1 MRGLRSIIALVV
13 VLAGL
18 GAYIYFVTW
27 KLPEGGTDAKKLD
40 KVFAGY
46 EADKLEEI
54 KVMSAAGDATT
65 LKKDAG
71 GWQVTQPIAAKA
83 DESEV
88 SGITTALGQMEI
100 GRVVDPNP
108 TSLNDYG
115 LSNPR
120 IEIDFKGPGDKDYKK
135 LLVGDKS
142 PTGSDLFAK
151 RNDEKQVFLIPSF
164 QETSL
169 NRTTFDLREKAV
181 LKFDREKVD
190 GIDVTAN
197 GKTLTV
203 AKEGS
208 DWKITKPV
216 QTKADFGSVEGLVGR
231 LQSVQ
236 MKSIVADNPPP
247 ADLKKYGLD
256 KPEATVNLSA
266 GSARATLLVG
276 GKAADNTVYAR
287 DASRLAV
294 VTVESA
300 LLEDLKKSADDYRR
314 KDIFEFRPF
323 NANRIELTRNNQT
336 VVLERVKGQ
345 GDNAPD
351 TWRRVSPSAKDVER
365 EQSDNL
371 LSKLSNIRASSF
383 VDSAAK
389 TGLDKP
395 ALTVSVKFDDSKK
408 EEKVTFGQAGSDVY
422 VSRSGEPGA
431 AKIDAAD
438 FNDAIKSLDEL
449 SK

>member
-1 MRGLRSIIALVV
+1 MRGLRSTIALVV

-46 EADKLEEI
+46 EADKVEEI

-65 LKKDAG
+65 LRKQAG
-71 GWQVTQPIAAKA
+71 VWQVTQPIAAPA
-83 DESEV
+83 SESEV
-88 SGITTALGQMEI
+88 SGITSALGQMEI
-100 GRVVDPNP
+100 GRVIDPNP
-108 TSLNDYG
+108 SNLNDYG

-120 IEIDFKGPGDKDYKK
+120 IEIEFKSAGDKDYKK

-151 RNDEKQVFLIPSF
+151 RNDEKQVFLIPAY

-169 NRTTFDLREKAV
+169 NRTTFDLREKSV

-190 GIDVTAN
+190 AIDVTAN

-287 DASRLAV
+287 DASRPAV

-300 LLEDLKKSADDYRR
+300 LLDDLKKGADDYRR

-323 NANRIELTRNNQT
+323 NANRIEMTRNGQT
-336 VVLERVKGQ
+336 IVLERVKGQ
-345 GDNAPD
+345 GENAPD

-365 EQSDNL
+365 EKSDSL

-383 VDSAAK
+383 VDSTAK

-395 ALTVSVKFDDSKK
+395 ALTVSVKFDDGKK

-422 VSRSGEPGA
+422 VSRPGEPGA